1 MAGTD
6 VDKVIKTLQDLELDD
21 ESDCHVYLLV
31 EKNDDDPSG
40 KKNYKVGRSGNPGV
54 RITNLQTGNP
64 RKLEFVPDCKIE
76 VEDGPVA
83 EQAAK
88 EALKG
93 YKCKLGGGTE
103 WFTAQTRQE
112 KAKLIETYKNAVEP
126 HKKI

>member
-1 MAGTD
+1 M
-6 VDKVIKTLQDLELDD
+6 
-21 ESDCHVYLLV
+21 
-31 EKNDDDPSG
+31 
-40 KKNYKVGRSGNPGV
+40 
-54 RITNLQTGNP
+54 
-64 RKLEFVPDCKIE
+64 EFVPDCTIE
-76 VEDGPVA
+76 VKDGTAA
-83 EQAAK
+83 ENAAK